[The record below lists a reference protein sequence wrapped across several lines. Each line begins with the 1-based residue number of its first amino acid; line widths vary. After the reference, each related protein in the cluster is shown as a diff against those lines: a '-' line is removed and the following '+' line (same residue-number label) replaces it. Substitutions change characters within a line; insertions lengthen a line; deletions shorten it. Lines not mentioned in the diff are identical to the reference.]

1 MKDVFFLLS
10 LSLFFISCSGQN
22 ETIIR
27 SAIKQDSLVGGGCD
41 GCELMYVSM
50 PKHIS
55 NTHTSVGWNG
65 KGQKLLI
72 EGIVYKLDGITPASD
87 VILYYWHTDETGLYR
102 SDKNTASDAVKHGKL
117 RGWVKTSQDGTYQI
131 KTSRPAPYPNEDIPC
146 HIHIS
151 VKEPDIPNEYYLDWY
166 FDDDKLYLNHRK
178 KYGKFD
184 RGGTEILRVLVQGDT
199 QIVEHNVMLGLNIP
213 DYPAKPSNHSGLYI
227 GEDQPSFVPYH
238 AYGPDAGKRTCPV
251 CKYGRYHGIV
261 MFVGND
267 PNWIQIEKW
276 LEFLEKQSHLRRQ
289 YLKAYFVYGDDQ
301 EYSEQN
307 RREQL
312 VTLGKKLNIKYT
324 ALTFVPSWNDTET
337 EAHLNQINPKVR
349 STLIIYKHRTIVHK
363 LIDLSPDENNF
374 AMIKKVLDN
383 TQGLYF
389 GLTGLQHH

>member
-1 MKDVFFLLS
+1 M
-10 LSLFFISCSGQN
+10 
-22 ETIIR
+22 
-27 SAIKQDSLVGGGCD
+27 VGGGCD

-178 KYGKFD
+178 NMENL
-184 RGGTEILRVLVQGDT
+184 TEVVQR
-199 QIVEHNVMLGLNIP
+199 
-213 DYPAKPSNHSGLYI
+213 
-227 GEDQPSFVPYH
+227 F
-238 AYGPDAGKRTCPV
+238 
-251 CKYGRYHGIV
+251 
-261 MFVGND
+261 
-267 PNWIQIEKW
+267 
-276 LEFLEKQSHLRRQ
+276 
-289 YLKAYFVYGDDQ
+289 
-301 EYSEQN
+301 
-307 RREQL
+307 
-312 VTLGKKLNIKYT
+312 
-324 ALTFVPSWNDTET
+324 
-337 EAHLNQINPKVR
+337 
-349 STLIIYKHRTIVHK
+349 
-363 LIDLSPDENNF
+363 
-374 AMIKKVLDN
+374 
-383 TQGLYF
+383 
-389 GLTGLQHH
+389 